1 MNSLWDY
8 DKDTL
13 KKTEEGKIKILERM
27 INYGPDKGEKI
38 DLAETKKNWDK
49 LSLSKL
55 PKRLLELLI
64 WGHYRSLPK
73 SNNQFTAK

>member
-1 MNSLWDY
+1 MNSLCDY

-38 DLAETKKNWDK
+38 DLAEAKKYWDK
-49 LSLSKL
+49 LNLFKL

-64 WGHYRSLPK
+64 WGHYLTSPK
-73 SNNQFTAK
+73 SSNQ